1 MEEDIEKLV
10 YKLVFENNEGAAKE
24 IRKRADAQGIKLA
37 STHDLYKARAKN
49 RWDGFSVPA
58 FNIRTLTFDTAR
70 AIFRQV
76 LKKEVG
82 AFIFEIARSEIGY
95 TNQKMSEYVTVILAA
110 AMKEGFKGILFFQGD
125 HFQIKA
131 EKFFDE
137 KQKNEEISAVKKL
150 IKESIEAG
158 AYNIDIDCSTL
169 VELKEKDLKKQQKYN
184 FELTALL
191 TFYIRR
197 LEPKNITISIG
208 GEVGE
213 IGGKNSTPEELK
225 VFIEGYNEEIKKF
238 DKVEREFHSLSH
250 LPESQRR
257 VEKNECSSIR
267 FLRKLG
273 IEGLTKI
280 AVQTGATHGG
290 IVLPSGELKR
300 VDIDFETLKKLSEE
314 ARKYGMGGAVQH
326 GASTLPEE
334 YFNRFL
340 EAGAVEVHLATAFQ
354 NIVYDSPYF
363 PAELNEKISNWLKKE
378 AISERKPD
386 DGTEEQFLY
395 KTRKKALG
403 PFKKEIWGIPQ
414 KDKDKIS
421 EELEKKF
428 AVIFEKL
435 GVEHTVGLINKY
447 YS

>member
-1 MEEDIEKLV
+1 MEKDIEKLV
-10 YKLVFENNEGAAKE
+10 YKLVFENDEGADRE
-24 IRKRADAQGIKLA
+24 IRKRADTQGIKLA
-37 STHDLYKARAKN
+37 STYNLYKARAKN
-49 RWDGFSVPA
+49 EWDGFSVPA

-76 LKKEVG
+76 LKKKVG
-82 AFIFEIARSEIGY
+82 AFIFEIARSEVGY
-95 TNQKMSEYVTVILAA
+95 TNQKMSEYVPVILAA
-110 AMKEGFKGILFFQGD
+110 ALKEGFRGILFFQGD

-131 EKFFDE
+131 EKFFNE
-137 KQKNEEISAVKKL
+137 RQKNEEISAVKEL

-169 VELKEKDLKKQQKYN
+169 VKLNEKDLRDQQKHN

-191 TFYIRR
+191 TFYIRQ
-197 LEPKNITISIG
+197 LELKNATISIG

-213 IGGKNSTPEELK
+213 IGGKNSTPEDFK
-225 VFIEGYNEEIKKF
+225 AFIEGYNEEIKKF
-238 DKVEREFHSLSH
+238 DK
-250 LPESQRR
+250 
-257 VEKNECSSIR
+257 
-267 FLRKLG
+267 
-273 IEGLTKI
+273 IEGLVKI

-290 IVLPSGELKR
+290 IVLPSGELKS
-300 VDIDFETLKKLSEE
+300 VDIDFETLKKLSQE

-334 YFNRFL
+334 CFDRFL
-340 EAGAVEVHLATAFQ
+340 ESGAVEIHLATAFQ
-354 NIVYDSPYF
+354 NMVYDSSYF

-378 AISERKPD
+378 AIKEKKPD
-386 DGTEEQFLY
+386 ETEEQFLY
-395 KTRKKALG
+395 KARKKALG

-414 KDKDKIS
+414 KAKDKIS

-435 GVEHTVGLINKY
+435 GVENTVDLINKY
-447 YS
+447 YIL

>member
-1 MEEDIEKLV
+1 MKEDIEKLV
-10 YKLVFENNEGAAKE
+10 YKLVFENDKEAAKE
-24 IRKRADAQGIKLA
+24 IRKRADIQGIKLA
-37 STHDLYKARAKN
+37 STYNLYKARAKN
-49 RWDGFSVPA
+49 EWDGFSVPA

-76 LKKEVG
+76 LRKRVG
-82 AFIFEIARSEIGY
+82 AFIFEIARSEVSY
-95 TNQKMSEYVTVILAA
+95 TNQKMSEYVPVILAA
-110 AMKEGFKGILFFQGD
+110 AMKEGFRGTLFFQGD

-137 KQKNEEISAVKKL
+137 KQKDEEISTVKKL

-158 AYNIDIDCSTL
+158 VYNIDIDCSTL
-169 VELKEKDLKKQQKYN
+169 VKLNEKDLKKQQKYN

-191 TFYIRR
+191 TFHIRQ

-213 IGGKNSTPEELK
+213 IGGKNSTPKDLK
-225 VFIEGYNEEIKKF
+225 AFIEGYNEEIKKF
-238 DKVEREFHSLSH
+238 NK
-250 LPESQRR
+250 
-257 VEKNECSSIR
+257 
-267 FLRKLG
+267 
-273 IEGLTKI
+273 IEGLIKI

-334 YFNRFL
+334 YFDRFL
-340 EAGAVEVHLATAFQ
+340 KAGAIEIHLATAFQ
-354 NIVYDSPYF
+354 NIVYDSPSL
-363 PAELNEKISNWLKKE
+363 PVELKEKISNWLKKE
-378 AISERKPD
+378 AISEREPD
-386 DGTEEQFLY
+386 ESEEQFLY

-403 PFKKEIWGIPQ
+403 PFKKEIWGISQ
-414 KDKDKIS
+414 KDRDKIS
-421 EELEKKF
+421 GELENKF

-435 GVEHTVGLINKY
+435 GVGNTVDLINKY

>member
-1 MEEDIEKLV
+1 MKEDIEKLV
-10 YKLVFENNEGAAKE
+10 YKLVFENDEGADKE

-37 STHDLYKARAKN
+37 STYNLYKARAKN
-49 RWDGFSVPA
+49 EWDGFSVPA
-58 FNIRTLTFDTAR
+58 INIRTLTFDTAR

-76 LKKEVG
+76 LNKKVG

-95 TNQKMSEYVTVILAA
+95 TNQKMSEYVPVILAA
-110 AMKEGFKGILFFQGD
+110 AIKEGFRGTLFFQGD
-125 HFQIKA
+125 HFQTKA

-169 VELKEKDLKKQQKYN
+169 VKLEEKDLKKQQKYN

-191 TFYIRR
+191 TFYIRQ
-197 LEPKNITISIG
+197 LEAKNITISIG

-213 IGGKNSTPEELK
+213 IGGKNSSPEDLK
-225 VFIEGYNEEIKKF
+225 AFIEGYNEEIKKF
-238 DKVEREFHSLSH
+238 DK
-250 LPESQRR
+250 
-257 VEKNECSSIR
+257 
-267 FLRKLG
+267 
-273 IEGLTKI
+273 IEGLVKI

-290 IVLPSGELKR
+290 IVLPSGEIKK

-334 YFNRFL
+334 YFDRFL
-340 EAGAVEVHLATAFQ
+340 GTGAVEIHLATAFQ

-363 PAELNEKISNWLKKE
+363 PAELKEKISNWLKKE

-386 DGTEEQFLY
+386 ETEEQFLY
-395 KTRKKALG
+395 KARKKALG

-414 KDKDKIS
+414 KAKDKIS

-435 GVEHTVGLINKY
+435 GVENTVDLINRY

>member
-1 MEEDIEKLV
+1 MKEDIEKLV
-10 YKLVFENNEGAAKE
+10 YELVFENNEGAARE
-24 IRKRADAQGIKLA
+24 IRERAEIQGIKLA
-37 STHDLYKARAKN
+37 STYNLYKARAKN
-49 RWDGFSVPA
+49 EWDGFSVPA

-82 AFIFEIARSEIGY
+82 AFIFEIARSEISY
-95 TNQKMSEYVTVILAA
+95 TGQKMSEYVPVILAA
-110 AMKEGFKGILFFQGD
+110 AMKEGFRGILFFQGD

-131 EKFFDE
+131 EKFFNE

-169 VELKEKDLKKQQKYN
+169 VKLEEKDLKKQQKYN

-191 TFYIRR
+191 TSYIRQ
-197 LEPKNITISIG
+197 LGPKDITISIG

-213 IGGKNSTPEELK
+213 IGGKNSTLK
-225 VFIEGYNEEIKKF
+225 DLKAFIEGYNEEIKKF
-238 DKVEREFHSLSH
+238 DKM
-250 LPESQRR
+250 
-257 VEKNECSSIR
+257 
-267 FLRKLG
+267 
-273 IEGLTKI
+273 EGLVKI

-300 VDIDFETLKKLSEE
+300 VDIDFATLKKLSEE

-334 YFNRFL
+334 CFDRFL
-340 EAGAVEVHLATAFQ
+340 KAGAIEIHLATAFQ
-354 NIVYDSPYF
+354 NMVYDSSYF
-363 PAELNEKISNWLKKE
+363 PAELNEKISNWLRKE

-386 DGTEEQFLY
+386 ETEEQFFY

-403 PFKKEIWGIPQ
+403 PFKKEIWGISQ
-414 KDKDKIS
+414 EAKDKIS

-435 GVEHTVGLINKY
+435 GVENTADLINKY
-447 YS
+447 YSLN

>member
-1 MEEDIEKLV
+1 MKEDIEKLV
-10 YKLVFENNEGAAKE
+10 YKLVFENNKEAAKE
-24 IRKRADAQGIKLA
+24 IRKRADIQGIKLA
-37 STHDLYKARAKN
+37 STYNLYKARAKN
-49 RWDGFSVPA
+49 EWDGFSVPA

-76 LKKEVG
+76 LRKRVG
-82 AFIFEIARSEIGY
+82 AFIFEIARSEVSY
-95 TNQKMSEYVTVILAA
+95 TNQKMSEYVPVILAA
-110 AMKEGFKGILFFQGD
+110 AMKEGFRGTLFFQGD

-137 KQKNEEISAVKKL
+137 KQKDEEISTVKKL

-158 AYNIDIDCSTL
+158 VYNIDIDCSTL
-169 VELKEKDLKKQQKYN
+169 VKLNEKDLKKQQKYN

-191 TFYIRR
+191 TFHIRQ

-213 IGGKNSTPEELK
+213 IGGKNSTPKDLK
-225 VFIEGYNEEIKKF
+225 AFIEGYNEEIKKF
-238 DKVEREFHSLSH
+238 NK
-250 LPESQRR
+250 
-257 VEKNECSSIR
+257 
-267 FLRKLG
+267 
-273 IEGLTKI
+273 IEGLIKI

-334 YFNRFL
+334 YFDRFL
-340 EAGAVEVHLATAFQ
+340 KAGAIEIHLATAFQ
-354 NIVYDSPYF
+354 NIVYDSPSL
-363 PAELNEKISNWLKKE
+363 PVELKEKISNWLKKE
-378 AISERKPD
+378 AISEREPD
-386 DGTEEQFLY
+386 ESEEQFLY

-403 PFKKEIWGIPQ
+403 PFKKEIWGISQ
-414 KDKDKIS
+414 KDRDKIS
-421 EELEKKF
+421 GELENKF

-435 GVEHTVGLINKY
+435 GVGNTVDLINKY

>member
-1 MEEDIEKLV
+1 MEKDIEKLV
-10 YKLVFENNEGAAKE
+10 YELVFENNEEADRE
-24 IRKRADAQGIKLA
+24 IRKRAEIQGIKLA
-37 STHDLYKARAKN
+37 STYNLYKARAKN
-49 RWDGFSVPA
+49 EWDSFSVPA

-76 LKKEVG
+76 LKKKVG
-82 AFIFEIARSEIGY
+82 AFIFEIARSEVGY
-95 TNQKMSEYVTVILAA
+95 TKQKMSEYVPVILAA
-110 AMKEGFKGILFFQGD
+110 AMKEGFRGILFFQGD

-137 KQKNEEISAVKKL
+137 RQKNEEISAIKKL
-150 IKESIEAG
+150 IKESIDAG

-169 VELKEKDLKKQQKYN
+169 VKLNEKDLRNQQKYN

-191 TFYIRR
+191 TFYIRQ
-197 LEPKNITISIG
+197 LEPKNVTISIG

-213 IGGKNSTPEELK
+213 IGGKNSTLK
-225 VFIEGYNEEIKKF
+225 DLKAFIEGYNKEIKKF
-238 DKVEREFHSLSH
+238 DKT
-250 LPESQRR
+250 
-257 VEKNECSSIR
+257 
-267 FLRKLG
+267 
-273 IEGLTKI
+273 EGLVKI
-280 AVQTGATHGG
+280 AIQTGATHGG
-290 IVLPSGELKR
+290 IVLPSGELKE
-300 VDIDFETLKKLSEE
+300 VDIDFATLKKLSEE

-334 YFNRFL
+334 CFDRFL
-340 EAGAVEVHLATAFQ
+340 EAGAIEIHLATAFQ
-354 NIVYDSPYF
+354 NIVYNSSYF
-363 PAELNEKISNWLKKE
+363 PAELNEKISNWLRKE

-386 DGTEEQFLY
+386 ETEEQFFY

-414 KDKDKIS
+414 EAKDKIS

-435 GVEHTVGLINKY
+435 GVENTADLINKY
-447 YS
+447 YSLENK